1 MKALT
6 KLLHNIIRENG
17 KYATDHY
24 TVNINALTDIEK
36 KLLISHVADSDEYEY
51 ACSSPSRL
59 AAMFAEYADHIF
71 NLIENESYEVFAE
84 DMEEAGMIRIAY
96 PGNDEVTY
104 MRRGV

>member
-24 TVNINALTDIEK
+24 IVNINALNDIEK

-59 AAMFAEYADHIF
+59 AAMWAEYADHIF

-84 DMEEAGMIRIAY
+84 DMEEAGIIRVVH
-96 PGNDEVTY
+96 PNNDECYFV
-104 MRRGV
+104 RRSL